1 MLDMKIG
8 KRRLLTAM
16 GAAVVLAAVT
26 GPEAWA
32 ADVLG
37 VLVLWFVEISNMIL
51 AVFRTDAQRSQADP
65 ARVRRFVDEQ
75 IMPVVD
81 FERMTRTAVGPKWR
95 QATKEQRKE
104 LMDMFREQLIRV

>member
-32 ADVLG
+32 ADAKG
-37 VLVLWFVEISNMIL
+37 DPEQWIVEISNKIL
-51 AVFRTDAQRSQADP
+51 ADIRTDAQRREREDPDGSRSEVASGHQGTAQGTHGFVPRAADS
-65 ARVRRFVDEQ
+65 RVFRCTCHCQ
-75 IMPVVD
+75 GSD
-81 FERMTRTAVGPKWR
+81 F
-95 QATKEQRKE
+95 
-104 LMDMFREQLIRV
+104 